1 MPEPDYHDNT
11 RSHRLL
17 IFQLLL
23 ENANQSEELK
33 LYLENELRDLGG
45 PIKSFQQTTW
55 EELSFEIQNLPNVDE
70 KKNIW
75 VAEFK
80 YVSDAHKAY
89 NNLQDFSGVQAWL
102 SNSNKRSNNDKPTV
116 EFRITNI
123 LLSVGF
129 VVVIVVS
136 IISSVLAFQSNLF
149 EVSLVFAILKH
160 LLYFKKFIKSLIFI
174 VALIV
179 GGTKWWHILI

>member
-11 RSHRLL
+11 QSHRLL
-17 IFQLLL
+17 IFQLLH
-23 ENANQSEELK
+23 ENADQSEELK
-33 LYLENELRDLGG
+33 PYLEEELRDLGG

-89 NNLQDFSGVQAWL
+89 NNLQDFSEVQAWL
-102 SNSNKRSNNDKPTV
+102 SNSNKRSKNPDSNDKPTV
-116 EFRITNI
+116 EFRIRNI
-123 LLSVGF
+123 LLSVAF
-129 VVVIVVS
+129 VVVIVFS
-136 IISSVLAFQSNLF
+136 IVSSVLAFQSNSF
-149 EVSLVFAILKH
+149 KVSLVFTILKH
-160 LLYFKKFIKSLIFI
+160 LLYLKKNL
-174 VALIV
+174 
-179 GGTKWWHILI
+179 